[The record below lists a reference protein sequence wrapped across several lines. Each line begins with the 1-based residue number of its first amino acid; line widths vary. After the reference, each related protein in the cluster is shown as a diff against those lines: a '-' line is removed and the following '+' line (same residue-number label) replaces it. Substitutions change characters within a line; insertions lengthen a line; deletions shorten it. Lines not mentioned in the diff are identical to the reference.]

1 MKKLLIPLLGG
12 LLFLTA
18 CNNSTDDKKETS
30 MKEPVIKTE
39 ALTYSAENSK
49 DSL

>member
-18 CNNSTDDKKETS
+18 CNNSTDDKKDQHERTRH
-30 MKEPVIKTE
+30 
-39 ALTYSAENSK
+39 
-49 DSL
+49 